1 MSKIN
6 KNENGDVIVDLNKER
21 FDYIDI
27 GQKRLP
33 YSQLRGL
40 GVFFLIYIV
49 CITVLYELMLCVGF
63 IPLIISSIPSIFRS
77 YLLILIPV
85 DFCVMG
91 FVVYINYKLCKMIVH
106 YFAKKLD
113 VTYKVYDLYAK
124 ITHDFMNIVLINPYA
139 QSFVL
144 LGEYLDP
151 SQSTQ
156 DKLVFT
162 GLPEGY
168 VELDGFD
175 FNDETEYEAF
185 KDVSKLDLFSKK
197 ESKQYYDQVV
207 RLEQAK
213 QEQAEVE
220 RQKQYINLK
229 QTIRENR
236 GFGYSN
242 ELNQRFRQAVDDL
255 ENEIDKNEEK

>member
-6 KNENGDVIVDLNKER
+6 KNENGDVIVNLNAER
-21 FDYIDI
+21 FSYIDN
-27 GQKRLP
+27 KCSP
-33 YSQLRGL
+33 YSQLRALIG
-40 GVFFLIYIV
+40 FILIYMVWMLALCELLI
-49 CITVLYELMLCVGF
+49 CISF
-63 IPLIISSIPSIFRS
+63 ISSIFDHYS
-77 YLLILIPV
+77 LILIPL
-85 DFCVMG
+85 DFCVIG
-91 FVVYINYKLCKMIVH
+91 FVIYINYKLSKLIVRH
-106 YFAKKLD
+106 VAKKLD

-168 VELDGFD
+168 VELDDFD

-220 RQKQYINLK
+220 RQKEYINLK

-236 GFGYSN
+236 GSGYSN
-242 ELNQRFRQAVDDL
+242 ELNRRFRQAVDDL

>member
-6 KNENGDVIVDLNKER
+6 RDENGDVIVNLNAER
-21 FDYIDI
+21 FSYID
-27 GQKRLP
+27 QKRP
-33 YSQLRGL
+33 SYSQLRALIG
-40 GVFFLIYIV
+40 FILIYMVWMLALCELLI
-49 CITVLYELMLCVGF
+49 CISF
-63 IPLIISSIPSIFRS
+63 ISSIFDHYS
-77 YLLILIPV
+77 LILIPL
-85 DFCVMG
+85 DFCVLG
-91 FVVYINYKLCKMIVH
+91 FVIYINYKLSKLIVRH
-106 YFAKKLD
+106 VAKKLD
-113 VTYKVYDLYAK
+113 VTYKVYDLYIK

-168 VELDGFD
+168 VLLDDFD
-175 FNDETEYEAF
+175 FDDDTEYQAF

-197 ESKQYYDQVV
+197 ESKQYYDQIV

-229 QTIRENR
+229 QIIRENR
-236 GFGYSN
+236 GSGYPV
-242 ELNQRFRQAVDDL
+242 ELNRRFRQTIDDL
-255 ENEIDKNEEK
+255 DNEINKNEEK

>member
-6 KNENGDVIVDLNKER
+6 KDENGDVIVNLNAER
-21 FDYIDI
+21 FSYIDN
-27 GQKRLP
+27 KCSP
-33 YSQLRGL
+33 YSQLRALIG
-40 GVFFLIYIV
+40 FILIYMVWMLALCELLI
-49 CITVLYELMLCVGF
+49 CISF
-63 IPLIISSIPSIFRS
+63 ISSIFDHYS
-77 YLLILIPV
+77 LILIPL
-85 DFCVMG
+85 DFCVIG
-91 FVVYINYKLCKMIVH
+91 FVIYINYKLSKLIVRH
-106 YFAKKLD
+106 VAKKLD
-113 VTYKVYDLYAK
+113 VTYKVYDLYTK

-168 VELDGFD
+168 VLLDNFD
-175 FNDETEYEAF
+175 FDDDTEYQAF

-197 ESKQYYDQVV
+197 ESKQYYDQIV

-229 QTIRENR
+229 QIIRENR
-236 GFGYSN
+236 GSGYPV
-242 ELNQRFRQAVDDL
+242 ELNRRFRQTIDDL
-255 ENEIDKNEEK
+255 DNEINKNEEK

>member
-1 MSKIN
+1 M
-6 KNENGDVIVDLNKER
+6 
-21 FDYIDI
+21 
-27 GQKRLP
+27 
-33 YSQLRGL
+33 
-40 GVFFLIYIV
+40 
-49 CITVLYELMLCVGF
+49 
-63 IPLIISSIPSIFRS
+63 
-77 YLLILIPV
+77 
-85 DFCVMG
+85 
-91 FVVYINYKLCKMIVH
+91 
-106 YFAKKLD
+106 
-113 VTYKVYDLYAK
+113 
-124 ITHDFMNIVLINPYA
+124 
-139 QSFVL
+139 

>member
-6 KNENGDVIVDLNKER
+6 KDENGDVIVNLNKER

-40 GVFFLIYIV
+40 GVFFLIYMV
-49 CITVLYELMLCVGF
+49 CISALYELAICVSF
-63 IPLIISSIPSIFRS
+63 IPLIINSIPSIFRS

-91 FVVYINYKLCKMIVH
+91 FVIYINYKLCKMIVR

-144 LGEYLDP
+144 LSL
-151 SQSTQ
+151 
-156 DKLVFT
+156 
-162 GLPEGY
+162 
-168 VELDGFD
+168 
-175 FNDETEYEAF
+175 
-185 KDVSKLDLFSKK
+185 
-197 ESKQYYDQVV
+197 
-207 RLEQAK
+207 
-213 QEQAEVE
+213 
-220 RQKQYINLK
+220 IH
-229 QTIRENR
+229 I
-236 GFGYSN
+236 
-242 ELNQRFRQAVDDL
+242 
-255 ENEIDKNEEK
+255 

>member
-6 KNENGDVIVDLNKER
+6 KDENGDVIVNLNAER
-21 FDYIDI
+21 FSYIDN
-27 GQKRLP
+27 KCSP
-33 YSQLRGL
+33 YSQLHALIG
-40 GVFFLIYIV
+40 FILIYMVWMLALCELLI
-49 CITVLYELMLCVGF
+49 CISF
-63 IPLIISSIPSIFRS
+63 ISSIFDHYS
-77 YLLILIPV
+77 LILIPL
-85 DFCVMG
+85 DFCVIG
-91 FVVYINYKLCKMIVH
+91 FVIYINYKLSKLIVRH
-106 YFAKKLD
+106 VAKKLD
-113 VTYKVYDLYAK
+113 VTYKVYDLYTK

-168 VELDGFD
+168 VLLDDFD
-175 FNDETEYEAF
+175 FDDDTEYQAF

-197 ESKQYYDQVV
+197 ESKQYYDQIV

-229 QTIRENR
+229 QIIRENR
-236 GFGYSN
+236 GSGYPV
-242 ELNQRFRQAVDDL
+242 ELNRRFRQTIDDL
-255 ENEIDKNEEK
+255 DNEINKNEEK

>member
-1 MSKIN
+1 MNKIN
-6 KNENGDVIVDLNKER
+6 KDENGDVIVDLSKER
-21 FDYIDI
+21 LNYID
-27 GQKRLP
+27 QKRPP
-33 YSQLRGL
+33 YPYPKLKSLCA
-40 GVFFLIYIV
+40 FFLIYMI
-49 CITVLYELMLCVGF
+49 CITTLYELMLCVGF
-63 IPLIISSIPSIFRS
+63 IPLIFRHYS
-77 YLLILIPV
+77 LILIPV

-91 FVVYINYKLCKMIVH
+91 FVIYINYKLCKLILRH
-106 YFAKKLD
+106 LIKKLD
-113 VTYKVYDLYAK
+113 ITYKVYDLYAK
-124 ITHDFMNIVLINPYA
+124 ITHDFMNIVLINPYE

-168 VELDGFD
+168 VQLDDFD

-229 QTIRENR
+229 QIIRENR
-236 GFGYSN
+236 GSGN
-242 ELNQRFRQAVDDL
+242 PVELNRRFRQAVDDL

>member
-6 KNENGDVIVDLNKER
+6 KNENGDVIVNLNAER
-21 FDYIDI
+21 FSYID
-27 GQKRLP
+27 QKRP
-33 YSQLRGL
+33 SYSQFRALIA
-40 GVFFLIYIV
+40 FILIYMVWMLALCELLI
-49 CITVLYELMLCVGF
+49 CISFISSIFDHYSLIF
-63 IPLIISSIPSIFRS
+63 IPL
-77 YLLILIPV
+77 V
-85 DFCVMG
+85 FCVIG
-91 FVVYINYKLCKMIVH
+91 FVIYINYKLSKLIVRH
-106 YFAKKLD
+106 VAKKLD
-113 VTYKVYDLYAK
+113 VTYKVYDLYTK

-168 VELDGFD
+168 VQLDDFD

-197 ESKQYYDQVV
+197 ETKQYYDQIV

-236 GFGYSN
+236 GSGYSN
-242 ELNQRFRQAVDDL
+242 ELNRRFRQAVDDL
-255 ENEIDKNEEK
+255 ENEIDKSEEK

>member
-6 KNENGDVIVDLNKER
+6 KNENGDVIVNLSKER
-21 FDYIDI
+21 LNYID
-27 GQKRLP
+27 QKRLP
-33 YSQLRGL
+33 YSKLRSL
-40 GVFFLIYIV
+40 CALFLIYMI
-49 CITVLYELMLCVGF
+49 CITALYELMLCVGF

-91 FVVYINYKLCKMIVH
+91 FVVYINYKLCKLIFRHLM
-106 YFAKKLD
+106 KKLD

-124 ITHDFMNIVLINPYA
+124 ITHDFMNIVLINPYE

-162 GLPEGY
+162 GLPEEY
-168 VELDGFD
+168 VELDDFD

-236 GFGYSN
+236 GPGYPI
-242 ELNQRFRQAVDDL
+242 ELNQRFRQVVDDL